1 MAVNYLLK
9 NVTYGKNDG
18 YRKFIF
24 TVLYFQSILLQHG
37 LSVWSKYSYSE
48 IKSEL
53 FFEMEWL
60 IQNWPLKKNCNFRGQ
75 TPPPRKKTHKPTYQQ
90 QQIALKADIFP

>member
-9 NVTYGKNDG
+9 NVIYGKNDG

-53 FFEMEWL
+53 FFKMEWL
-60 IQNWPLKKNCNFRGQ
+60 IQNWPLKRIATSRDK
-75 TPPPRKKTHKPTYQQ
+75 PLHPEKKPTN
-90 QQIALKADIFP
+90 LPNNNNK